1 MPIIHIGQVSIIRA
15 LIFALYVLDS
25 IQSPQDIKQLD
36 LDQLQSLADEIRAF
50 LIENIQKTGGHLAP
64 NLGTVELIV
73 AMHYVFDTPDDSFV
87 FDVGHQAYTHK
98 ILTGR
103 KDKMSTLRKKDGLS
117 GFTKRS
123 ESEHDAFGAGHSST
137 SISAALGIA
146 IGNKVNQ
153 VNHKSI
159 AVIGDGAL
167 TGGMSF
173 EALNHAGDSDAD
185 LLIILNDNDMSISKN
200 VGAMNK
206 YLTKLI
212 SGKVYSTMKSKS
224 LGFLEKMP
232 MIHEF
237 ARRSEEHL
245 KGMVLP
251 STLFEELGVDYFGP
265 IDGHDLPMLVK
276 TLQNLK
282 QLKMPRLLHIIT
294 KKGYGLKTAEND
306 PCKFHGIAPAESNSS
321 TLPSYSSVF
330 GQWLLDTATN
340 DSKLMAITPAMCT
353 GSGMSEFE
361 VKFPDQYFDVG
372 IAEQHAVTFAG
383 GLATQGLKPVVSI
396 YSTFL
401 QRGYDQLIHDI
412 ALQNLN
418 VLFAIDRAG
427 LVGAD
432 GATHA
437 GSFDLSFLR
446 CIPNLIIMAPSNSVE
461 MYQMLNSAYQL
472 DGPVCVRYPRGTSL
486 IKDYTSD
493 NTIEI
498 GKANVARIG
507 KKIAVFAFGT
517 TLDQALIAGEE
528 LDATVVDMR
537 FVKPLDE
544 DLILELSKTH
554 QQLITIE
561 DNAIT
566 GGAGSSV
573 SELLHAHKIN
583 TPLTLLGLPDSF
595 TEQGSQEELY
605 VLYGLDANA
614 IIRAAQS

>member
-1 MPIIHIGQVSIIRA
+1 MNIWLSS
-15 LIFALYVLDS
+15 FYVLDS
-25 IQSPQDIKQLD
+25 ITSAANIKQFD
-36 LDQLQSLADEIRAF
+36 IAQLQSLAEEIRTF

-64 NLGTVELIV
+64 NLGTIEMTI
-73 AMHYVFDTPDDSFV
+73 AMHYVFDTPHDSFV

-103 KDKMSTLRKKDGLS
+103 FDKMHTLRQKGGLS

-123 ESEHDAFGAGHSST
+123 ESKHDSFGAGHSST

-146 IGNKVNQ
+146 IGNGIN
-153 VNHKSI
+153 NSDGKSI

-232 MIHEF
+232 KIHEF
-237 ARRSEEHL
+237 AKRSEEHL

-251 STLFEELGVDYFGP
+251 STLFEELGLDYFGP
-265 IDGHDLPMLVK
+265 IDGHDLPTLIQ

-282 QLKMPRLLHIIT
+282 QQTKPRLLHIIT
-294 KKGYGLKTAEND
+294 KKGCGLETAEND
-306 PCKFHGIAPAESNSS
+306 PCKFHGVAPASLNSS
-321 TLPSYSSVF
+321 NLPSYSTVF
-330 GQWLLDTATN
+330 GDWLNNTALN
-340 DSKLMAITPAMCT
+340 HKNLIAITPAMCT

-361 VKFPDQYFDVG
+361 KNYPKQYFDVG
-372 IAEQHAVTFAG
+372 IAEQHAITFAG
-383 GLATQGLKPVVSI
+383 GLATQGLKPIVAI

-412 ALQNLN
+412 ALQNLA
-418 VLFAIDRAG
+418 VIFAIDRAG
-427 LVGAD
+427 LVGSD

-446 CIPNLIIMAPSNSVE
+446 CIPNLIIMAPSNA
-461 MYQMLNSAYQL
+461 MQLYQMLNTAFETN
-472 DGPVCVRYPRGTSL
+472 GTICIRYPRGTSDVQNY
-486 IKDYTSD
+486 ITDE
-493 NTIEI
+493 TISL
-498 GKANVARIG
+498 GKAKIILEGSNVAI
-507 KKIAVFAFGT
+507 FAFGIMVKS
-517 TLDQALIAGEE
+517 ALTAGKK
-528 LDATVVDMR
+528 LGATVVDMR

-544 DLILELSKTH
+544 ALIIKLASSHAK
-554 QQLITIE
+554 LICIE
-561 DNAIT
+561 DNAIM
-566 GGAGSSV
+566 GGAGSAI
-573 SELLHAHKIN
+573 SELLHQKNIN
-583 TPLTLLGLPDSF
+583 TTLSILGLPDKFS
-595 TEQGSQEELY
+595 EQGTQKQLY
-605 VLYGLDANA
+605 DLYGLNETGIMNA
-614 IIRAAQS
+614 AR

>member
-1 MPIIHIGQVSIIRA
+1 MLNSIT
-15 LIFALYVLDS
+15 
-25 IQSPQDIKQLD
+25 SPADIKQLD
-36 LDQLQSLADEIRAF
+36 IAQLQSLAEEVRTF

-64 NLGTVELIV
+64 NLGTIEMTI
-73 AMHYVFDTPDDSFV
+73 AMHYVFDTPYDSFV

-103 KDKMSTLRKKDGLS
+103 LNKMHTLRQKGGLS

-123 ESEHDAFGAGHSST
+123 ESEHDSFGAGHSST

-146 IGNKVNQ
+146 IGNGIN
-153 VNHKSI
+153 NSDGKSI

-206 YLTKLI
+206 HLTKLI

-232 MIHEF
+232 KIHEF
-237 ARRSEEHL
+237 AKRSEEHL

-251 STLFEELGVDYFGP
+251 STLFEELGLDYFGP
-265 IDGHDLPMLVK
+265 IDGHDLPTLIQ

-282 QLKMPRLLHIIT
+282 QQTKPRLLHIIT
-294 KKGYGLKTAEND
+294 KKGYGLETAEND
-306 PCKFHGIAPAESNSS
+306 PCKFHGVAPASLNTSN
-321 TLPSYSSVF
+321 LPSYSTVF
-330 GQWLLDTATN
+330 GTWLNNTALHHKN
-340 DSKLMAITPAMCT
+340 LIAITPAMCT

-361 VKFPDQYFDVG
+361 KNYPKQYFDVG
-372 IAEQHAVTFAG
+372 IAEQHAITFAG
-383 GLATQGLKPVVSI
+383 GLATQGLKPIVAI

-412 ALQNLN
+412 ALQNLG
-418 VLFAIDRAG
+418 VIFAIDRAG
-427 LVGAD
+427 LVGSD

-446 CIPNLIIMAPSNSVE
+446 CIPNLTIMAPSNAMQ
-461 MYQMLNSAYQL
+461 MYQMFNTAFETNSTI
-472 DGPVCVRYPRGTSL
+472 CIRYPRGTSDIQNYITDEKISL
-486 IKDYTSD
+486 
-493 NTIEI
+493 
-498 GKANVARIG
+498 GKAKIILEGFSVAI
-507 KKIAVFAFGT
+507 FAFGIMVKS
-517 TLDQALIAGEE
+517 ALAAGKK
-528 LDATVVDMR
+528 LSATVVDMR
-537 FVKPLDE
+537 FVKPLDKA
-544 DLILELSKTH
+544 LIIKLASSHAK
-554 QQLITIE
+554 LISIE

-566 GGAGSSV
+566 GGAGSAI
-573 SELLHAHKIN
+573 SELLHQKNIK
-583 TPLTLLGLPDSF
+583 TPLSILGLPDKFS
-595 TEQGSQEELY
+595 EQGEQQELY
-605 VLYGLDANA
+605 DLYGLNETGIINA
-614 IIRAAQS
+614 ARS